1 MTGDYEIKSTESSLN
16 WCSTEY
22 AAEGA
27 WAENIND
34 IHQENDQNDVDMARL
49 REFSRFLMNEL
60 SDPLTAIS
68 SYTEMCRDMLAE
80 TKLHG
85 KDKVVQESSKVGSR
99 SLEELLELIAFNSG
113 RLRDLLTSF
122 QKPLNEIGGSWDVVH
137 VDELIFAALANLAK
151 DLDDNGITVKIQRSP
166 PRAPIL
172 ADPIQLGRLLSA
184 MLRNSVQNVT
194 RAESS
199 GKPRRLTISF
209 KKDTDATGGGNGIEV
224 RFVDSG
230 PDYPDNITRPF
241 FDYETNEVRLEMAAW
256 RTVMEQQGGT
266 LDIEHTSSGE
276 TGLRLRFPICKVA
289 PAKLAELQ
297 GRSIGQIHQPRDLPK
312 VSM

>member
-1 MTGDYEIKSTESSLN
+1 MPGDHEIKSTKDSPN
-16 WCSTEY
+16 WCPTKY
-22 AAEGA
+22 LVDGV
-27 WAENIND
+27 WAGNINA
-34 IHQENDQNDVDMARL
+34 IQQENDQNDVDMARF
-49 REFSRFLMNEL
+49 REFSRFLINEL

-80 TKLHG
+80 TKLH
-85 KDKVVQESSKVGSR
+85 DKFGQGSSKVGSR
-99 SLEELLELIAFNSG
+99 SFEELLELIAFNSG

-122 QKPLNEIGGSWDVVH
+122 QKPLNEAGGGWNVVH
-137 VDELIFAALANLAK
+137 VDELIFDALANLAR
-151 DLDDNGITVKIQRSP
+151 DLDDNGIAVEIQRNP
-166 PRAPIL
+166 PRAPVL

-194 RAESS
+194 RADGG
-199 GKPRRLTISF
+199 GKARRLTISF

-230 PDYPDNITRPF
+230 PDYPDNITRPV
-241 FDYETNEVRLEMAAW
+241 FDYETNEVRLQMAAW

-297 GRSIGQIHQPRDLPK
+297 GRSIGQMHQPRDLHK

>member
-16 WCSTEY
+16 WCSTDCVGD
-22 AAEGA
+22 GA
-27 WAENIND
+27 WAENINA
-34 IHQENDQNDVDMARL
+34 IQQENDQKDVDMARF

-80 TKLHG
+80 TKLH
-85 KDKVVQESSKVGSR
+85 DKVVQESSKVGSR
-99 SLEELLELIAFNSG
+99 SFEELLELIAFNSG

-122 QKPLNEIGGSWDVVH
+122 QKPLNEIGSSWDVVH

-151 DLDDNGITVKIQRSP
+151 DLDDNGVTVEIQRSP

-172 ADPIQLGRLLSA
+172 ADPNQLGRLLSV
-184 MLRNSVQNVT
+184 MLKSSVQNAT
-194 RAESS
+194 RVEGG

-209 KKDTDATGGGNGIEV
+209 KKDTDATRGGNGIEV

-230 PDYPDNITRPF
+230 PDYPDNITRPV

-297 GRSIGQIHQPRDLPK
+297 GRSIGKTHQPQDLRK

>member
-1 MTGDYEIKSTESSLN
+1 MPGDHEIKSTESSLN

-22 AAEGA
+22 LAEGA

-34 IHQENDQNDVDMARL
+34 IQQENDQNDVDMARF

-68 SYTEMCRDMLAE
+68 SYTEMCRDLLAE
-80 TKLHG
+80 TKLH
-85 KDKVVQESSKVGSR
+85 DKVVQGSSKVGSR
-99 SLEELLELIAFNSG
+99 SFEELLELIAFNSG

-122 QKPLNEIGGSWDVVH
+122 QKPLNEIGGGWDVVH

-151 DLDDNGITVKIQRSP
+151 DLDDNGITVEIQRSP

-194 RAESS
+194 RADGG

-209 KKDTDATGGGNGIEV
+209 KKDRDATGGGNGIEV

-241 FDYETNEVRLEMAAW
+241 FDYETNEVRVEMATW

-297 GRSIGQIHQPRDLPK
+297 GRSIGQMHQPRDLRK

>member
-16 WCSTEY
+16 WCSTDCVGD
-22 AAEGA
+22 GA
-27 WAENIND
+27 WAENINA
-34 IHQENDQNDVDMARL
+34 IQQENDQKDVDMARF
-49 REFSRFLMNEL
+49 REFSRFVMNEL

-80 TKLHG
+80 RKLH
-85 KDKVVQESSKVGSR
+85 DKVVQESSKAGSR
-99 SLEELLELIAFNSG
+99 SFEELLELIAFNSG

-122 QKPLNEIGGSWDVVH
+122 QKPLNEIGSSWDVVH

-151 DLDDNGITVKIQRSP
+151 DLDDNGVTVEIQRSP

-172 ADPIQLGRLLSA
+172 ADPNQLGRLLSV
-184 MLRNSVQNVT
+184 MLKSSVQNAT
-194 RAESS
+194 RVEGG

-297 GRSIGQIHQPRDLPK
+297 GRSIGQMHQPRDLRK

>member
-1 MTGDYEIKSTESSLN
+1 MPGDHEIKSSKDSPN
-16 WCSTEY
+16 WCPTKY
-22 AAEGA
+22 LVDGA
-27 WAENIND
+27 WAENINA
-34 IHQENDQNDVDMARL
+34 IQQENDQNDVDMARF

-80 TKLHG
+80 TKLH
-85 KDKVVQESSKVGSR
+85 DKVVQESLKVGSR
-99 SLEELLELIAFNSG
+99 SFEELLELIAFNSG

-122 QKPLNEIGGSWDVVH
+122 KKPLNEIGGSWDVVH
-137 VDELIFAALANLAK
+137 VDELIFAALANLAT
-151 DLDDNGITVKIQRSP
+151 DLDDNGVTVEIQRRP

-184 MLRNSVQNVT
+184 VLTNSVQNVT
-194 RAESS
+194 RVESG

-209 KKDTDATGGGNGIEV
+209 KKETDATGGGNGIEV

-256 RTVMEQQGGT
+256 RTIMEQQGGT

-297 GRSIGQIHQPRDLPK
+297 GRSIGKMHQPQDFRK
-312 VSM
+312 ISM